1 MGDETRITLEDVEIA
16 VRVIEKW
23 LREQERA
30 RATLRRLARYVTTS
44 NRPED
49 KLVDLVLQ
57 QTLSK
62 RAEEEGEEIEQELTQ
77 EELEILRQKA
87 RELLNK

>member
-1 MGDETRITLEDVEIA
+1 
-16 VRVIEKW
+16 
-23 LREQERA
+23 
-30 RATLRRLARYVTTS
+30 
-44 NRPED
+44 
-49 KLVDLVLQ
+49 VLQ

>member
-1 MGDETRITLEDVEIA
+1 MDSEARITLEDVEIA

-49 KLVDLVLQ
+49 KLVDLVFQ
-57 QTLSK
+57 QSISN
-62 RAEEEGEEIEQELTQ
+62 RAEEDGEEL
-77 EELEILRQKA
+77 
-87 RELLNK
+87 

>member
-1 MGDETRITLEDVEIA
+1 MGSEARITLEDVEIA